1 MGAAVE
7 LESIEMMR
15 ILLSHGADVSLP
27 WVTAAGRAVL
37 APLHAA
43 AEQGQLNAVR
53 FLLDHGADLEL
64 PREDHD
70 PCSAATRHFSGNGGA
85 TPLWLACYGGHVST
99 ATLLHSR
106 GAKLEVPD
114 DIGWTPLH
122 AACFEGH
129 DEVVRFLLEHGVAV
143 QPHAPG
149 WKHYTPLLL
158 ACNRGH
164 CEVVR
169 LLHAGGASLE
179 KGVILPGKK
188 ETTPF
193 ELAYNNGRSEVVK
206 YLRDVAYAPV
216 AEGERLLG
224 SLVCAINRCS
234 QESSSESPPHSPQ
247 PKQSR
252 PKRSTPIRERAKKA
266 GVSHKLQATPPDVR
280 ATIAAGSSSSAPVK
294 AAKIALHRV
303 QRANQQLVAPA
314 ELQQPR
320 NATKRRELSAS
331 AAKEKRK
338 KRHAPEKEMQ
348 P

>member
-7 LESIEMMR
+7 LASIEMMR
-15 ILLSHGADVSLP
+15 ILVSHGADVSLP

-70 PCSAATRHFSGNGGA
+70 PTSAATRHFSGNGGA
-85 TPLWLACYGGHVST
+85 TPLLLACYGGHVSA
-99 ATLLHSR
+99 ATLLHAR
-106 GAKLEVPD
+106 GARLEVPD

-129 DEVVRFLLEHGVAV
+129 DEVVRFLLERGVDVEPRA
-143 QPHAPG
+143 QR
-149 WKHYTPLLL
+149 YRNFTPLLL
-158 ACNRGH
+158 ACDRGH

-169 LLHAGGASLE
+169 LLHAANASLE
-179 KGVILPGKK
+179 RSAFTHGK

-193 ELAYNNGRSEVVK
+193 ELAFNNGRSEVVK
-206 YLRDVAYAPV
+206 YLRDVAYAPL
-216 AEGERLLG
+216 ADGQRLLG

-234 QESSSESPPHSPQ
+234 SSESPPRSPQ

-252 PKRSTPIRERAKKA
+252 PKRSTPIRERAEKA
-266 GVSHKLQATPPDVR
+266 GVGDKLQATPPGVR
-280 ATIAAGSSSSAPVK
+280 ETIAAGSPSSGFVK
-294 AAKIALHRV
+294 AAKRSLHKV
-303 QRANQQLVAPA
+303 QKANQQIVARA

-320 NATKRRELSAS
+320 NATKRKEMNAS

-338 KRHAPEKEMQ
+338 KRLAWENEMQ
-348 P
+348 T